1 MVGITTGRCFAG
13 NAVILGCCD
22 VVIATEGSNI
32 GMGGPAMVEG
42 GGLGVFRPEEIGP
55 MSIQVPNGVVDI
67 AVKDEAEAVA
77 AAKQYLGYFQGRTT
91 EWACADQRELRHI
104 IPENRLRIYD
114 VRQVIDTLFDTGS
127 VLEIRRGFGHGMIT
141 ALARIEGR
149 PVGVIANNPAHLGGA
164 IDSDAADKASR
175 FIQLLDAF
183 DIPIVSLC
191 DTPGNMVG
199 PEHEKLALV
208 RHCCRMFVTAAS
220 VTVPMFTVVLR
231 KSYGLGAQGMAAG
244 SMKTPFWAVSWPTG
258 EFGGMGLEGAVKLGF
273 RKELEAIED
282 PEARVALY
290 EKLVAKMYFN
300 GKALNT
306 AMTFEIDEVIDP
318 AATRHWILTG
328 LKSAPAASWR
338 SRETPKRPCV
348 DTW

>member
-1 MVGITTGRCFAG
+1 
-13 NAVILGCCD
+13 
-22 VVIATEGSNI
+22 
-32 GMGGPAMVEG
+32 
-42 GGLGVFRPEEIGP
+42 
-55 MSIQVPNGVVDI
+55 
-67 AVKDEAEAVA
+67 
-77 AAKQYLGYFQGRTT
+77 
-91 EWACADQRELRHI
+91 
-104 IPENRLRIYD
+104 
-114 VRQVIDTLFDTGS
+114 
-127 VLEIRRGFGHGMIT
+127 
-141 ALARIEGR
+141 
-149 PVGVIANNPAHLGGA
+149 
-164 IDSDAADKASR
+164 
-175 FIQLLDAF
+175 
-183 DIPIVSLC
+183 VSLC

-273 RKELEAIED
+273 RKELEAIEE

-318 AATRHWILTG
+318 ATTRHWILTG
-328 LKSAPAASWR
+328 LKSAPAQSWR